1 MGPTLVV
8 EPSIRFTAMY
18 LLKSP
23 FSNRQRKLILC
34 IDDSV
39 EQTQL
44 EKAIF
49 ELRGYDVLT
58 ANAGRQG
65 IELLKREL
73 VDLVIL
79 DYHMPEMNGAE
90 VAVEIRKMH
99 LSVPIIV
106 FSGSDL
112 FGVREPLFHLVDGFV
127 SKDAPLAE
135 LLSAVEKIAGRS
147 LAAA

>member
-1 MGPTLVV
+1 
-8 EPSIRFTAMY
+8 MY
-18 LLKSP
+18 LLMNPLSS
-23 FSNRQRKLILC
+23 FRRKLILC

-39 EQTQL
+39 EQLEL

-49 ELRGYDVLT
+49 ELQGYDVLT
-58 ANAGRQG
+58 ADAGSKG
-65 IELLKREL
+65 LELLKREL

-90 VAVEIRKMH
+90 VAVEIRKMQ

-112 FGVREPLFHLVDGFV
+112 FGVREPLFRVIDGFV

-135 LLSAVEKIAGRS
+135 LLCAVEKIAGPTQ
-147 LAAA
+147 AAA